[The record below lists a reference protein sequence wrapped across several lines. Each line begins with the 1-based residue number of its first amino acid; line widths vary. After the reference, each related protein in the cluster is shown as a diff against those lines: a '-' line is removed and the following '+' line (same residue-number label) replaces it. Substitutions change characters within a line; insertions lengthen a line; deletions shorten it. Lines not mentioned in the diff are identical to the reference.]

1 MHPFA
6 SYCIG
11 SLGGGGGLRGGGG
24 DVVCKR
30 LALASAGVVSL
41 GVPSTGVVPIGAA
54 VDDEGD
60 GAGSRGDVATDNP
73 HNSASAAASTT
84 KVPRRNRA
92 DVIQNLTHSLQGAA
106 GGGTRCVRRRSCS
119 QKVVAT
125 KGQKKQRANFPK
137 QNRVVLGAWAET
149 PLIRNPSER
158 KEGYFRAL
166 LRAASEGVTMRE
178 GRARARSSTQ
188 SVPESENL
196 SDGHTRRRRDTH
208 THAKRAY
215 TPGHPRDTHTHVCEF
230 CSPFIPSVHHT
241 PFVPCI
247 HGTAPG
253 Y

>member
-1 MHPFA
+1 MHVFEHMHPFA

-106 GGGTRCVRRRSCS
+106 GGGTRCVRRRVLLPKSCRVKRNS
-119 QKVVAT
+119 GPIFQNKIASYWAHSTEAT
-125 KGQKKQRANFPK
+125 PALPNVS
-137 QNRVVLGAWAET
+137 N
-149 PLIRNPSER
+149 LIRQQTPRTN
-158 KEGYFRAL
+158 
-166 LRAASEGVTMRE
+166 
-178 GRARARSSTQ
+178 
-188 SVPESENL
+188 
-196 SDGHTRRRRDTH
+196 DHTRRTSERISSALQYKYARRLVG
-208 THAKRAY
+208 A
-215 TPGHPRDTHTHVCEF
+215 PRPPRVA
-230 CSPFIPSVHHT
+230 
-241 PFVPCI
+241 
-247 HGTAPG
+247 APLT
-253 Y
+253 

>member
-1 MHPFA
+1 MEPPSSQRRSFAKLHVFEHMHPFA

-41 GVPSTGVVPIGAA
+41 GVSSTVVVPIGAA

-119 QKVVAT
+119 QKVVASKETAGQFSKT
-125 KGQKKQRANFPK
+125 KSRRTGHIRQR
-137 QNRVVLGAWAET
+137 R
-149 PLIRNPSER
+149 
-158 KEGYFRAL
+158 
-166 LRAASEGVTMRE
+166 
-178 GRARARSSTQ
+178 
-188 SVPESENL
+188 
-196 SDGHTRRRRDTH
+196 
-208 THAKRAY
+208 
-215 TPGHPRDTHTHVCEF
+215 HPH
-230 CSPFIPSVHHT
+230 SPT
-241 PFVPCI
+241 
-247 HGTAPG
+247 
-253 Y
+253 

>member
-41 GVPSTGVVPIGAA
+41 GVPSTVVVPIGAA

-92 DVIQNLTHSLQGAA
+92 DVIQNLTHSLQGAT

-125 KGQKKQRANFPK
+125 KRNSGPIF
-137 QNRVVLGAWAET
+137 QNKIASYWAHSSEAT
-149 PLIRNPSER
+149 PALPNVSNLIRQQTPRTN
-158 KEGYFRAL
+158 
-166 LRAASEGVTMRE
+166 
-178 GRARARSSTQ
+178 
-188 SVPESENL
+188 
-196 SDGHTRRRRDTH
+196 DHTRRTSERISSALQYKYARRSSSWLVPLAH
-208 THAKRAY
+208 
-215 TPGHPRDTHTHVCEF
+215 PGSLRH
-230 CSPFIPSVHHT
+230 
-241 PFVPCI
+241 
-247 HGTAPG
+247 
-253 Y
+253 

>member
-1 MHPFA
+1 MAPPLTMRGMAQAQGVMLRLIIHIIVPA
-6 SYCIG
+6 QLRARQKCRAGIAPTSSKT
-11 SLGGGGGLRGGGG
+11 SLT
-24 DVVCKR
+24 VCKALQEEGR
-30 LALASAGVVSL
+30 VACVAGLAPKKL
-41 GVPSTGVVPIGAA
+41 
-54 VDDEGD
+54 
-60 GAGSRGDVATDNP
+60 SR
-73 HNSASAAASTT
+73 
-84 KVPRRNRA
+84 
-92 DVIQNLTHSLQGAA
+92 
-106 GGGTRCVRRRSCS
+106 
-119 QKVVAT
+119 
-125 KGQKKQRANFPK
+125 QKKQRANFPK
-137 QNRVVLGAWAET
+137 QNRVVLGALAET

-196 SDGHTRRRRDTH
+196 SDGHTRRCRDTH

-247 HGTAPG
+247 HGTAPHAHMRG
-253 Y
+253 T